1 MNARIARSDVRA
13 RIAAC
18 LLDCLAEVSH
28 AEIGRMLGVAS
39 TTILR
44 RVEAGTLHA
53 WPADDLLALS
63 GQIPALGE
71 QVRLALH
78 DDEIEGNGR
87 AAPETLRALDASM
100 ASSIAATLTALAD
113 GRLTRAESL
122 GIRDQLLDL
131 STRLRHAI
139 ADVQAGLEAVP

>member
-1 MNARIARSDVRA
+1 MTARIARSDVRA

-18 LLDCLAEVSH
+18 LLDCLAETSH
-28 AEIGRMLGVAS
+28 AEVGRILGVAA

-53 WPADDLLALS
+53 WPADDLLVLA
-63 GQIPALGE
+63 GQMPALGE
-71 QVRLALH
+71 QVRLSLST
-78 DDEIEGNGR
+78 DEIDGNSR
-87 AAPETLRALDASM
+87 VVPETLRDLDASM
-100 ASSIAATLTALAD
+100 AASIAATLTALAD
-113 GRLTRAESL
+113 GRLTRAELL

-131 STRLRHAI
+131 STRIRKAI